1 MADEKK
7 IVDPALSRFYKAMEK
22 TNAEKIAHEMLA
34 GISEDSS
41 DSESFDIESGN
52 EDAEDRPWR
61 PSHVV
66 FGKSTIKQGQ
76 IDAMR
81 EGTSVISIL

>member
-7 IVDPALSRFYKAMEK
+7 IIDPALTGFYEAMEK
-22 TNAEKIAHEMLA
+22 TNMEKITNEMLV
-34 GISEDSS
+34 GISKNSS
-41 DSESFDIESGN
+41 DSESFDVESGN

-66 FGKSTIKQGQ
+66 FGKLTMKQG
-76 IDAMR
+76 
-81 EGTSVISIL
+81 